1 MPMIDVNDYQCTA
14 GRFHEVQF
22 RKTAD
27 WQGLVFEGDLM
38 GCGGCSRAKWL
49 RKRIKQSTPTQ
60 AGQKLETVFLVW
72 SSPKMVESLGRKRNT
87 LVVRDGISRH
97 TWVYFICHKFD
108 AAELF
113 EQFLLW
119 LVHFLSICMGLLK
132 VERST
137 KWDQG
142 GYSWKLFWLLCFTV
156 MGVSN
161 IQLRCIH
168 FQGRSM
174 YFR

>member
-1 MPMIDVNDYQCTA
+1 
-14 GRFHEVQF
+14 
-22 RKTAD
+22 
-27 WQGLVFEGDLM
+27 M